1 VVWWGLVV
9 RGDEREV
16 REVREVGPV
25 QEEQTCVEAL
35 LAHLEQLGYRG
46 RVVAQHDKGFG
57 CLIEGTR
64 AWDGASINAICWPTE
79 HMTQGCLEIH
89 FQRQGNLAP
98 VRRSAP
104 PRRLVVSLS

>member
-1 VVWWGLVV
+1 VVWWSLVV
-9 RGDEREV
+9 RGDE

-64 AWDGASINAICWPTE
+64 AWDGASISAICWPTE

-89 FQRQGNLAP
+89 FQRQGILAP

-104 PRRLVVSLS
+104 PWRLVVS

>member
-9 RGDEREV
+9 RGDE

-104 PRRLVVSLS
+104 PWRLVVSLS